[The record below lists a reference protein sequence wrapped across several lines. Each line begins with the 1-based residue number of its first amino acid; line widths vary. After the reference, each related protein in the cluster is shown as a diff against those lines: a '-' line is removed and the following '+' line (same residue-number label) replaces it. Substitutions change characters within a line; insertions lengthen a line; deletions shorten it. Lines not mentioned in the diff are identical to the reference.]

1 MRRQVCFFI
10 HFSANCLSR
19 KPEHIWW
26 SLVLVIANLSRL
38 YNSSL
43 LQFTEFSEHNKAVY
57 AQRQCHPAV
66 TAWCWPRPGGL
77 LAGCVSQLFLQ
88 TCMDQEHHLWSDYS
102 WCKSDSTEM
111 KYSKLYLCHSCS
123 STPPCGPVRRTVQA
137 FVDQKHIKSL
147 PWPVWTPG
155 TLPVSMFIPAIP
167 QLQIWTV
174 TFFIAYFIFSIL
186 FIHIL

>member
-1 MRRQVCFFI
+1 MSWDVKCGFFYP
-10 HFSANCLSR
+10 FLSKSFESPR

-88 TCMDQEHHLWSDYS
+88 TCMDQEHHLWADYS

-111 KYSKLYLCHSCS
+111 KCSKLYLCHSCS
-123 STPPCGPVRRTVQA
+123 STPPCGPVRRTVQT

-155 TLPVSMFIPAIP
+155 ALPVSMFIPAIP

-174 TFFIAYFIFSIL
+174 TFFHCIL
-186 FIHIL
+186 HI